1 MDVDVTVEAA
11 GDGFIVAFELPD
23 GRVLVTMSGGDGAA
37 LFRDRGAWLVSNTPH
52 DAVETYDSVAEAFA
66 DLA

>member
-1 MDVDVTVEAA
+1 MDVDVRVEAT
-11 GDGFIVAFELPD
+11 GDRFMVVFELPD
-23 GRVLVTMSGGDGAA
+23 GRVLVTMSGGSGAA
-37 LFRDRGAWLVSNTPH
+37 LFRDRGAWLASNTPY